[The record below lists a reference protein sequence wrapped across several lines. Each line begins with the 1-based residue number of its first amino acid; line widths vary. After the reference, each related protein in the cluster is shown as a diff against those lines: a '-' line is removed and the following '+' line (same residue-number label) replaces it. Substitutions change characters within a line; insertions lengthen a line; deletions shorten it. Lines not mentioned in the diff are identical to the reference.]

1 MDRQHR
7 NLGEVLAEEFMKPLG
22 LSARALGA
30 AIGVPGNRVSDIVRG
45 KRDVSADT
53 AIRLSRYF
61 GEDPRFWL
69 DLQVGHDLS
78 KAAGEHDY
86 SGLAPRPATQQGRRP
101 PTRSISQQSSALR
114 ADISIAGRRL
124 RGARRRFEILGEDI
138 LRKLKAECG
147 KLTDRDKQERH
158 DQSCTRLRNSI
169 AEVRCLADPD
179 REQGARILSASFKL
193 MSTCAEAV
201 SRLEWKRVPRFLNQR
216 SGHKSGNVRARKAQE
231 GWQVLAL
238 TIAKEKNPRL
248 SVARVAHS
256 VICDERWSKNGSR
269 PKKRAVYD
277 FLRRN
282 KNAWRNEERLQ
293 VN

>member
-1 MDRQHR
+1 
-7 NLGEVLAEEFMKPLG
+7 
-22 LSARALGA
+22 
-30 AIGVPGNRVSDIVRG
+30 VSDIVRG
-45 KRDVSADT
+45 KRDVSPDT

-138 LRKLKAECG
+138 LRKLKAESG

-158 DQSCTRLRNSI
+158 DQACTRLRNSI
-169 AEVRCLADPD
+169 AEVRCLAEENPD
-179 REQGARILSASFKL
+179 REQAARILSASFNL

-201 SRLEWKRVPRFLNQR
+201 SRLEWKRVPRFLHQR
-216 SGHKSGNVRARKAQE
+216 SGHESGNVRARKAQE

-238 TIAKEKNPRL
+238 IIAKEKYQRL
-248 SVARVAHS
+248 SVARVTHL
-256 VICDERWSKNGSR
+256 VICDERWTNLPKERR
-269 PKKRAVYD
+269 PKERAVYD

-282 KNAWRNEERLQ
+282 KNAWRK
-293 VN
+293 

>member
-1 MDRQHR
+1 
-7 NLGEVLAEEFMKPLG
+7 MKPLG

-61 GEDPRFWL
+61 GGDPCFWL
-69 DLQVGHDLS
+69 DLQAGHDLS

-86 SGLAPRPATQQGRRP
+86 SGLAPRPAPQQGRRP
-101 PTRSISQQSSALR
+101 PTWSISQQSSALR

-138 LRKLKAECG
+138 LRKLKAESG
-147 KLTDRDKQERH
+147 KLTDESKKNAL
-158 DQSCTRLRNSI
+158 DQAGNRLRESI
-169 AEVRCLADPD
+169 AELRQFAGAIPD
-179 REQGARILSASFKL
+179 RGQGARILKMSFNL
-193 MSTCAEAV
+193 MFAVADTV
-201 SRLEWKRVPRFLNQR
+201 SRVERKWVPRFFRQ
-216 SGHKSGNVRARKAQE
+216 SGGHESVKARAKKAQE
-231 GWQVLAL
+231 GWQELAL
-238 TIAKEKNPRL
+238 TIAKEKNQKNPHL
-248 SVARVAHS
+248 SVASVAHN
-256 VICDERWSKNGSR
+256 VICDERWSPKGSL
-269 PKKRAVYD
+269 PKKRTVYD